1 MTRMHNTPLGLPY
14 GCWCSCNRV
23 MSNSRVCNAF
33 PFDHTSGTMT
43 SMERC
48 GKMVSIGVEL
58 LVGRMVLRTVVV
70 SPRVSLSLSF
80 RSYTLPS
87 SKLRAS
93 RTFAS
98 QNVWFLEQ
106 GRFSMRTTGSA
117 AAPAHK
123 TVHVW
128 NRELVTYRV
137 DSFVDPAA

>member
-1 MTRMHNTPLGLPY
+1 MTRMHNTPHGVSY
-14 GCWCSCNRV
+14 SCWCSCNRAV
-23 MSNSRVCNAF
+23 LNSRVCNAF
-33 PFDHTSGTMT
+33 LFDPTSGTMT
-43 SMERC
+43 SKGRC
-48 GKMVSIGVEL
+48 GKMVSVGVEL

-80 RSYTLPS
+80 RSYTRPS

-117 AAPAHK
+117 PAPAHN
-123 TVHVW
+123 TVHV
-128 NRELVTYRV
+128 
-137 DSFVDPAA
+137 